1 MTKPLQTAAA
11 WATAAVVL
19 AGALIAASAAEGP
32 LMKSAVFQ
40 WDGLAVTKTDIGARR
55 TVVRA
60 PTATLD
66 ELESH
71 VTTLNPGQSPHPP
84 HQHPNEEMILVKE
97 GRVDA
102 YVNGDW
108 VPVATGG
115 IIFFASNVPHTV
127 RNTGGSAATYY
138 VINWSPPGMLKNRTL
153 TR

>member
-1 MTKPLQTAAA
+1 MAKPWQTMLAFGSVAMLA
-11 WATAAVVL
+11 LGTFAV
-19 AGALIAASAAEGP
+19 ALEGP
-32 LMKSAVFQ
+32 LARSAVFQ
-40 WDGLAVTKTDIGARR
+40 WDALTVTKTDIGARR
-55 TVVRA
+55 AVVRA

-84 HQHPNEEMILVKE
+84 HQHPNEEMIIVKE
-97 GRVDA
+97 GAVDA
-102 YVNGDW
+102 YVNGGW

-138 VINWSPPGMLKNRTL
+138 VINWSPPGMLKDRTAAQ
-153 TR
+153 

>member
-1 MTKPLQTAAA
+1 MTKPWQTIFVVGTAAMLAVATAAA
-11 WATAAVVL
+11 AD
-19 AGALIAASAAEGP
+19 GP

-40 WDGLAVTKTDIGARR
+40 WDALAVTKTDIGARR

-71 VTTLNPGQSPHPP
+71 ITTLDQGQSPHPP
-84 HQHPNEEMILVKE
+84 HQHPNEEMIIVKE
-97 GRVDA
+97 GAVDA
-102 YVNGDW
+102 YVNGEW

-127 RNTGGSAATYY
+127 RNTSGSSATYY
-138 VINWSPPGMLKNRTL
+138 VINWSPPGMLKNRTAA
-153 TR
+153 R